1 MASVL
6 ADRDPKQLRSH
17 RWFGKDDLRS
27 FAHRQRLQQIGL
39 DRSEFLG
46 KPIVAILNS
55 WNGLSTCHSHLRERA
70 QAVARGVRDAGGF
83 PVEFPVL
90 SLAEVMV
97 KPTTMLYRNLLSM
110 EVEEVLRSHPFD
122 SAVLLGGCDKTGPG
136 MLMGA
141 MSLDFPVIFVP
152 AGPMINGH
160 WRGEKV
166 GAGTH
171 TRIFWDQY
179 RSGAISQDEWIQLES
194 SMTRSAGTCNTM
206 GTASTMALA
215 IEAMGLSL
223 PGAAAIPAVDADHER
238 MVSQSGRVAV
248 DLAWAKRSPSKFVTR
263 DSFMNAIAVIC
274 ACGGSTN
281 AVVHLIAMARRME
294 IQLSIDDFDEIARRV
309 PLLVNLM
316 PAGEHLMADF
326 FNAGGLPGLM
336 TRIKPYLN
344 VSCLNVLGKALESV
358 TDKACAPDPTVIRP
372 IDNPVSTQPAMAV
385 LRGNLA
391 PTGAIIKP
399 STFERKFLQHTG
411 PAVVFDGPQD
421 YANRIDS
428 PDLPVTEDSVLVLRG
443 GGPIGAP
450 GMPEWGNLAIPKKLL
465 ARGVRDMLRLSDAR
479 MSGTHFGACV
489 LHITPEAAAGG
500 PLAIVKTGDLISID
514 FENRR
519 IDVAL
524 SDDEIARRL
533 GDWRRQSTGYP
544 IGEGYT
550 KLYQDRVS
558 QATDGCDFDFL
569 VGRRSGDEPVIY

>member
-1 MASVL
+1 MAPLS
-6 ADRDPKQLRSH
+6 ADRDSTQLRSY

-70 QAVARGVRDAGGF
+70 QAVARGIRDAGGF

-136 MLMGA
+136 MLMGV

-152 AGPMINGH
+152 AGPMMNGQ

-215 IEAMGLSL
+215 IEALGLSL

-238 MVSQSGRVAV
+238 MVSRSGRLAV
-248 DLAWAKRSPSKFVTR
+248 DLAWEKRCPSHFVTR
-263 DSFMNAIAVIC
+263 DSFLNAIAVIC

-294 IQLSIDDFDEIARRV
+294 IPLTIDDFDRVARKV

-326 FNAGGLPGLM
+326 FHAGGLPGLM
-336 TRIKPYLN
+336 TRITPHLKL
-344 VSCLNVLGKALESV
+344 SCKNILGNTLESV
-358 TDKACAPDPTVIRP
+358 VESSSATDPKVIRP
-372 IDNPVSTQPAMAV
+372 IDEPVSTEPAIAV

-399 STFERKFLQHTG
+399 STFGAKFLQHTG

-428 PDLPVTEDSVLVLRG
+428 PDLSVTEDSVLVLRG

-465 ARGVRDMLRLSDAR
+465 AIGVRDMLRLSDAR

-500 PLAIVKTGDLISID
+500 PLAIVQTGDLISID
-514 FENRR
+514 FKNRR
-519 IDVAL
+519 IDVQV
-524 SDDEIARRL
+524 SEHEIAQRR
-533 GDWRRQSTGYP
+533 DASNVQPTAYP
-544 IGEGYT
+544 LGEGYT
-550 KLYQDRVS
+550 KLYQDRVN
-558 QATDGCDFDFL
+558 QASEGCDFDFL
-569 VGRRSGDEPVIY
+569 VGRRRGDEPVIF

>member
-1 MASVL
+1 MTLTPS
-6 ADRDPKQLRSH
+6 DRDPSKLRSY

-46 KPIVAILNS
+46 KPMVAILNS
-55 WNGLSTCHSHLRERA
+55 WNALSTCHSHLRERA

-122 SAVLLGGCDKTGPG
+122 AAVLLGGCDKTAPG

-141 MSLDFPVIFVP
+141 MSIDFPVVFVP
-152 AGPMINGH
+152 AGPMMNGQ

-179 RSGAISQDEWIQLES
+179 RSGAITQEEWIKLES

-215 IEAMGLSL
+215 IEALGVAL
-223 PGAAAIPAVDADHER
+223 PGAATIPAVDADHER
-238 MVSQSGRVAV
+238 MVSRSGRVAV
-248 DLAWAKRSPSKFVTR
+248 DLAWDRRGPSCYVSR
-263 DSFMNAIAVIC
+263 DSFMNAITVVC

-281 AVVHLIAMARRME
+281 AVIHLIAMARRMG
-294 IQLSIDDFDEIARRV
+294 IDLVIDDFDRIARQV

-326 FNAGGLPGLM
+326 FHAGGLPGLM
-336 TRIKPYLN
+336 RRIQHHLN
-344 VSCLNVLGKALESV
+344 ISCINVLGDELAAVIDSAPL
-358 TDKACAPDPTVIRP
+358 PDPAVIRT
-372 IDNPVSTQPAMAV
+372 IDDPVSTRPAIAV

-399 STFERKFLQHTG
+399 STFDKRFLQHTG

-421 YANRIDS
+421 FVDRIDS
-428 PDLPVTEDSVLVLRG
+428 ADLMVTEDSVLVLRG
-443 GGPIGAP
+443 AGPIGAP

-465 ARGVRDMLRLSDAR
+465 AQGVRDMLRLSDAR

-489 LHITPEAAAGG
+489 LHITPESAAGG

-514 FENRR
+514 FVNRR
-519 IDVAL
+519 IDVQL
-524 SDDEIARRL
+524 SHQEITDRLSKLHTLPDDHQR
-533 GDWRRQSTGYP
+533 P
-544 IGEGYT
+544 EGYT
-550 KLYQDRVS
+550 KLYQDRVN
-558 QATDGCDFDFL
+558 QANEGCDFDFL
-569 VGRRSGDEPVIY
+569 VGRRNGDEPVIF